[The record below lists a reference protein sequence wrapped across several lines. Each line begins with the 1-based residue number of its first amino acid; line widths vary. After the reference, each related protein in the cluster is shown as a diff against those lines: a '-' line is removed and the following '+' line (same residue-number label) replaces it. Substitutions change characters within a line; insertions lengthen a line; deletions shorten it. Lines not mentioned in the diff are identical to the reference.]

1 MCSLHSL
8 ETTRWASYKTA
19 SWSPHLLDISY
30 ILGRSIIQNQTRS
43 HRQHSESR
51 NKEKAVMTGTTGT
64 SSKGGFASTL
74 RRIPKFFG
82 FSKAYNFIL
91 FFIFGGAM
99 FGFGLARFMYIDIP
113 GILCGPLPGEN
124 RASPGECYY
133 YMNFDQ
139 YKVGIR
145 LHLYTILR
153 MLPYQQI
160 TTQCYTNQW
169 NSGCSSCCSS
179 IRPGHSIQS
188 HHFSPHQWLHPHTA
202 CSAF

>member
-8 ETTRWASYKTA
+8 GTIRRPLYKTTCQ
-19 SWSPHLLDISY
+19 SPHLPDIS
-30 ILGRSIIQNQTRS
+30 STSSTQS
-43 HRQHSESR
+43 HRIQSHHNASGLA
-51 NKEKAVMTGTTGT
+51 KKQAVMTDSTRT
-64 SSKGGFASTL
+64 SSKGGVASTL

-133 YMNFDQ
+133 YENFDQ

-153 MLPYQQI
+153 MFPFHL
-160 TTQCYTNQW
+160 
-169 NSGCSSCCSS
+169 
-179 IRPGHSIQS
+179 
-188 HHFSPHQWLHPHTA
+188 
-202 CSAF
+202 

>member
-8 ETTRWASYKTA
+8 GTTQWSSYKTTF
-19 SWSPHLLDISY
+19 WSPHLLECLLQPRPHNHTESNRIT
-30 ILGRSIIQNQTRS
+30 ILLARKRP
-43 HRQHSESR
+43 
-51 NKEKAVMTGTTGT
+51 AMTNTTKT
-64 SSKGGFASTL
+64 SPKGGVASTL
-74 RRIPKFFG
+74 MCIPKFFG

-113 GILCGPLPGEN
+113 GILCGPLPGQN

-133 YMNFDQ
+133 YENFDQ

-153 MLPYQQI
+153 MLPCQY
-160 TTQCYTNQW
+160 
-169 NSGCSSCCSS
+169 
-179 IRPGHSIQS
+179 
-188 HHFSPHQWLHPHTA
+188 
-202 CSAF
+202 